1 MNVRIGTSI
10 FIHLLADD
18 FNIEKYLTTCA
29 EHKIS
34 FIFTTLIGFQKKK
47 KNNQK
52 LFTKMKAFTKKA
64 QELKIAV
71 YSDLDQHLFNK
82 FNIDKN
88 NREEMMAFFVQQ
100 LGLSGVLFDDRVTGP
115 LALQNYPI
123 MTKIL
128 K

>member
-47 KNNQK
+47 K
-52 LFTKMKAFTKKA
+52 
-64 QELKIAV
+64 
-71 YSDLDQHLFNK
+71 
-82 FNIDKN
+82 
-88 NREEMMAFFVQQ
+88 
-100 LGLSGVLFDDRVTGP
+100 
-115 LALQNYPI
+115 
-123 MTKIL
+123 
-128 K
+128 